1 MRCFDAEIFAIS
13 DETDCK
19 TSSRA
24 VAELEGSEWQA
35 DKLYIILGKICYGT
49 NHRGEWELSMISI
62 CKGLEGIQSRTEIMS
77 NTMPFCMEL

>member
-1 MRCFDAEIFAIS
+1 MLNFISVNFQDNWILVCAVRCFDAEIFDIL

-49 NHRGEWELSMISI
+49 NHRGEQELSIISI
-62 CKGLEGIQSRTEIMS
+62 CKGLE
-77 NTMPFCMEL
+77 